1 MKMLILT
8 FGKFT
13 LAENEKREFA
23 QHFYM
28 FFVHVGKVGG
38 VIRKVFSPKRGQI
51 TKLE

>member
-28 FFVHVGKVGG
+28 FFVHVGGRSYKKS
-38 VIRKVFSPKRGQI
+38 ILPKSGQI